1 MPVNVLRTLGCVGIC
16 LLLLLVLTACASS
29 SPPPLPVVSPRP
41 KIPPPPAVP
50 EPMPSG
56 AYLKRHCELIARANS
71 TLKISL
77 EGSELCKPDGPVT
90 R

>member
-1 MPVNVLRTLGCVGIC
+1 MPGFAGIS
-16 LLLLLVLTACASS
+16 LLLLLVLTACASN
-29 SPPPLPVVSPRP
+29 SPPPLPVVAPRP
-41 KIPPPPAVP
+41 KIPLAPAVP

-56 AYLKRHCELIARANS
+56 AYLKRHCELIERANS

-77 EGSELCKPDGPVT
+77 EGSELCKPAGPASSPT